1 MGGQLHKEDYPVLDI
16 WYLFHDECRYSTH
29 LLKDG

>member
-16 WYLFHDECRYSTH
+16 WYLSMVSVDIQLTF
-29 LLKDG
+29 